1 MQNSSI
7 KEVFSEQGPLA
18 RHSPGYR
25 LRPAQIELAEAVELT
40 IASRSTLIAEAGTGT
55 GKTWAYLVPA
65 LLSGG
70 KVLISTGTRTL
81 QDQLFTRDLPRV
93 RDALSMPVSIAL
105 LKGRGNYVCHYH
117 LAQLQNED
125 RGLRSR
131 SEVHQ
136 LRQIQTFMKQ
146 STTGDRADLAVVPE
160 EADIWQRVTSPR
172 ENCLGQDCPYV
183 KDCFV
188 LKARRQAQEAEV
200 VVINHALFMAD
211 VVLREEGVTDLLPA
225 ADTVI
230 FDEAHQLP
238 DTATRFLGTSI
249 STHQFLDLAKLVETA
264 GLAHARE
271 STNWSEQARRID
283 QAAKDLRLSCAS
295 LEKIPSRKVTYD
307 AFIDRHEF
315 DEARAKLKQ
324 AIAEI
329 GDMLKVLEQKH
340 PDLAIAAR
348 TCHELEQVMHDWDAA
363 GDRVSDVDQQI
374 VRWVELGLHH
384 VRLHAAPLSVA
395 EAFAKY
401 RETSQ
406 AWVFTSATLS
416 VHGDFGH
423 FTARLGLEGA
433 TSLRMESPFD
443 YAKQAL
449 LYVPTNLPSPQ
460 ASDFLPAFVD
470 LLFPLIQASQGG
482 ALVLCTTL
490 RAVERVAQLLGDL
503 YEKHGIEWPIMRQGF
518 GTRRDLLEKFRTLDH
533 AVLVGSASF
542 WEGID
547 IAGER
552 LTLVAIDK
560 LPFAPPDDPVLEA
573 RLRHCREQGGNPFME
588 YQLPEAAIAL
598 KQGAGRLIRTETDWG
613 VLMVGDTRLVD
624 KPYGKQL
631 WRGLPPFT
639 RTREHQTAIDFLV
652 ERTGSGSE
660 PKPLPESSE

>member
-1 MQNSSI
+1 
-7 KEVFSEQGPLA
+7 
-18 RHSPGYR
+18 
-25 LRPAQIELAEAVELT
+25 
-40 IASRSTLIAEAGTGT
+40 
-55 GKTWAYLVPA
+55 
-65 LLSGG
+65 
-70 KVLISTGTRTL
+70 
-81 QDQLFTRDLPRV
+81 
-93 RDALSMPVSIAL
+93 
-105 LKGRGNYVCHYH
+105 
-117 LAQLQNED
+117 
-125 RGLRSR
+125 
-131 SEVHQ
+131 
-136 LRQIQTFMKQ
+136 
-146 STTGDRADLAVVPE
+146 
-160 EADIWQRVTSPR
+160 
-172 ENCLGQDCPYV
+172 
-183 KDCFV
+183 
-188 LKARRQAQEAEV
+188 
-200 VVINHALFMAD
+200 
-211 VVLREEGVTDLLPA
+211 
-225 ADTVI
+225 
-230 FDEAHQLP
+230 
-238 DTATRFLGTSI
+238 
-249 STHQFLDLAKLVETA
+249 LDLAKLVETA

-283 QAAKDLRLSCAS
+283 QAAKDLRLSCSS

-307 AFIDRHEF
+307 AFVDRLEF
-315 DEARAKLKQ
+315 DEARSKLKQ
-324 AIAEI
+324 AISEI

-348 TCHELEQVMHDWDAA
+348 TCHELEQVMHEWDAA
-363 GDRVSDVDQQI
+363 GERVSDVDHQI

-384 VRLHAAPLSVA
+384 VRMHAAPLSVA

-401 RETSQ
+401 RDTSQ

-449 LYVPTNLPSPQ
+449 LYVPTNLPPPQ

-503 YEKHGIEWPIMRQGF
+503 YEANGIDWPIMRQGF

-639 RTREHQTAIDFLV
+639 RTREHQTAIDFLRV
-652 ERTGSGSE
+652 RTTVSGSQLV
-660 PKPLPESSE
+660 PIPESLE

>member
-1 MQNSSI
+1 MHNSSI
-7 KEVFSEQGPLA
+7 KAVFSEQGPLA
-18 RHSPGYR
+18 LNSPGYR

-93 RDALSMPVSIAL
+93 RDALAIPVSIAL

-117 LAQLQNED
+117 LEQLQNED

-160 EADIWQRVTSPR
+160 EADIWQRVTSTR
-172 ENCLGQDCPYV
+172 ENCLGQDCPHV

-295 LEKIPSRKVTYD
+295 LERIPSRKVTYD
-307 AFIDRHEF
+307 AFSDRHQF
-315 DEARAKLKQ
+315 DEARSKLKQ
-324 AIAEI
+324 AISEI

-348 TCHELEQVMHDWDAA
+348 TCHELEQVMHEWDAA
-363 GDRVSDVDQQI
+363 GDRTGHVDQQI
-374 VRWVELGLHH
+374 VRWIELGLHH
-384 VRLHAAPLSVA
+384 VRMHAAPLSVA

-416 VHGDFGH
+416 VHGDFSH

-443 YAKQAL
+443 YSKQAL
-449 LYVPTNLPSPQ
+449 LYVPSDLPPPQ
-460 ASDFLPAFVD
+460 SGDFLPAFVD
-470 LLFPLIQASQGG
+470 LLFPLIQASRGG

-503 YEKHGIEWPIMRQGF
+503 YEKHEIEWPIMRQGF

-573 RLRHCREQGGNPFME
+573 RLRHCRDQGGNPFME

-652 ERTGSGSE
+652 ERTGLASE
-660 PKPLPESSE
+660 LKPLPESSE

>member
-1 MQNSSI
+1 MA
-7 KEVFSEQGPLA
+7 EQ
-18 RHSPGYR
+18 
-25 LRPAQIELAEAVELT
+25 VELT

-117 LAQLQNED
+117 LARLQEED

-131 SEVHQ
+131 AEVHQ
-136 LRQIQTFMKQ
+136 LRQIHTFTKQ
-146 STTGDRADLAVVPE
+146 STTGDRADLGVVPE
-160 EADIWQRVTSPR
+160 EAEIWQRVTSTR
-172 ENCLGQDCPYV
+172 ENCLGQDCPNV

-211 VVLREEGVTDLLPA
+211 VVLREEGVTELLPE

-238 DTATRFLGTSI
+238 DTATRFLGSSI

-271 STNWSEQARRID
+271 SSNWSEQARRID

-295 LEKIPSRKVTYD
+295 LEKIPSRKVTYE
-307 AFIDRHEF
+307 AFVERSEF
-315 DEARAKLKQ
+315 DDARSKL
-324 AIAEI
+324 ALALSDI

-348 TCHELEQVMHDWDAA
+348 TCHELEQSIHDWDAA
-363 GDRVSDVDQQI
+363 SQRTSSIDHQI
-374 VRWVELGLHH
+374 VRWIELGQHH

-401 RETSQ
+401 REASQ

-416 VHGDFGH
+416 VQGDFGH
-423 FTARLGLEGA
+423 FIARLGLEGA
-433 TSLRMESPFD
+433 TTLRMESPFD

-449 LYVPTNLPSPQ
+449 LYVPTELPPPQ
-460 ASDFLPAFVD
+460 AHDFLPAFVD

-482 ALVLCTTL
+482 ALILCTTL
-490 RAVERVAQLLGDL
+490 RAVERVALLLGDL
-503 YEKHGIEWPIMRQGF
+503 YEAQGIDWPIMRQGF

-588 YQLPEAAIAL
+588 YQLPEAAISL

-631 WRGLPPFT
+631 WRGLPPFA
-639 RTREHQTAIDFLV
+639 RTREQQTAIDFLT
-652 ERTGSGSE
+652 ERTGSGSQ
-660 PKPLPESSE
+660 S